1 MSLNTV
7 SKSLFRW
14 QLKNGS
20 SVYTEEEALDVLME
34 EGEEIT
40 GGRDMEQEKIEQ
52 DSFVSCF
59 FCGRQFR
66 SKQGCDVHMRNCDE
80 KH

>member
-1 MSLNTV
+1 MFLI
-7 SKSLFRW
+7 RW

-20 SVYTEEEALDVLME
+20 SAYTEEEALECIME
-34 EGEEIT
+34 EGEEVT
-40 GGRDMEQEKIEQ
+40 GGKEDIEQ
-52 DSFVSCF
+52 VTGEQNSFVSCF

>member
-1 MSLNTV
+1 M
-7 SKSLFRW
+7 
-14 QLKNGS
+14 KNGS
-20 SVYTEEEALDVLME
+20 SAYSEEEALEVLME

-40 GGRDMEQEKIEQ
+40 GEKGDTELEKIEQ
-52 DSFVSCF
+52 DFCVSCF

-66 SKQGCDVHMRNCDE
+66 SKQGCDVHMRSCDE